1 MDEEQF
7 WNIYLIEKS
16 SGDGY
21 GIDFVPFH
29 RILRYPVEGYQ
40 EIIALVGDIIW
51 DLTFNGWTIEQQN
64 KRIDEVE
71 RRMETTET
79 VPLDLETIWET
90 VVAQHSPEGV
100 TFELPAKLALDIQ
113 DGTSYYVEKDANGM
127 ITLTPTT
134 DEN

>member
-1 MDEEQF
+1 M
-7 WNIYLIEKS
+7 
-16 SGDGY
+16 
-21 GIDFVPFH
+21 PFH

-113 DGTSYYVEKDANGM
+113 DGTSYYVEK
-127 ITLTPTT
+127 
-134 DEN
+134 